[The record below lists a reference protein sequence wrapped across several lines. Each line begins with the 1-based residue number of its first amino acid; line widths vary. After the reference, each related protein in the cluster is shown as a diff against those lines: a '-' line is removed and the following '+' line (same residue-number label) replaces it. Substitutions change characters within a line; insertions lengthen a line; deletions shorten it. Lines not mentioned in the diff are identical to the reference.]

1 MYNYKYPHTH
11 THPEIE
17 RDQRQSIANQETHQE
32 DSHWDK
38 QDQAPRRPIQDFQPY
53 LEKSKAESLAI
64 AFQNK

>member
-38 QDQAPRRPIQDFQPY
+38 QDQSTKKTYSGLPTISG
-53 LEKSKAESLAI
+53 EKSKG
-64 AFQNK
+64 